1 MRPRVLLLTALVAG
15 GLLTLAIV
23 VCLAVGTVLLIL
35 GLALTDE
42 ADAAAR
48 PGLPRVLVAR
58 AAHWVPPVPGARAA
72 HWVPPVP
79 GAPTRLFHLTAD
91 PFARGQHRGV
101 DFPAR
106 GAVRSACSGR
116 VVFAGRVAGAGTV
129 SVRCGPWRVSYAPFA
144 RVAVRAGEP
153 VGPGERLGRT
163 ARGIHFGVRREGR
176 RFGYV
181 DPLRFLATQ
190 RAAPP
195 VAAPPPSGA
204 PRGGRR
210 GPFPARPH
218 PPPRSV
224 AARPHAPPRSVAA
237 RPHPPRRSVAAR
249 PHPARAL
256 APWPVW
262 LGLLL
267 GLTGLL
273 GAGRLR
279 LPHRRQEGSSCR
291 ASSTSSSSPTIQSS
305 R

>member
-1 MRPRVLLLTALVAG
+1 MRPRVLLLAALVVG

-35 GLALTDE
+35 GLAISEE

-48 PGLPRVLVAR
+48 PP
-58 AAHWVPPVPGARAA
+58 HWLPPVS
-72 HWVPPVP
+72 
-79 GAPTRLFHLTAD
+79 GAPTRLFHLSAD

-106 GAVRSACSGR
+106 GTVRSACSGR
-116 VVFAGRVAGAGTV
+116 VVFAGRVAGEGTV
-129 SVRCGPWRVSYAPFA
+129 SVRCEGWRVSYAPLA
-144 RVAVRAGEP
+144 RVAVRKGEP
-153 VGPGERLGRT
+153 VGPGEPLGRT
-163 ARGIHFGVRREGR
+163 AGGIHFGVRREGR

-181 DPLRFLATQ
+181 DPLRFLGA
-190 RAAPP
+190 RHAPP
-195 VAAPPPSGA
+195 PLVAPPPSSA
-204 PRGGRR
+204 PRGEGRR
-210 GPFPARPH
+210 PFPARPH
-218 PPPRSV
+218 PPPRPV
-224 AARPHAPPRSVAA
+224 AARS
-237 RPHPPRRSVAAR
+237 HPP
-249 PHPARAL
+249 PAV

-279 LPHRRQEGSSCR
+279 LPYRRQEGATCR
-291 ASSTSSSSPTIQSS
+291 ASSTSSSSPTIPSS